1 MVEREREREGGR
13 PALACESLLISKN
26 IMYQKGAGDTAFA
39 RQSRIFDSI
48 DALHAFYRMPKCL
61 N

>member
-1 MVEREREREGGR
+1 M
-13 PALACESLLISKN
+13 LAYESLLISKN
-26 IMYQKGAGDTAFA
+26 IIYQYGAKNDTWRYFLCALAFA
-39 RQSRIFDSI
+39 RQSRIFDNI